1 MNLHQDIQKVQF
13 ASNAVKDNVPLK
25 EVHARQEIE

>member
-1 MNLHQDIQKVQF
+1 MNLHQDIQKVQV

-25 EVHARQEIE
+25 EVHVQQEME